1 MNDYETLYKQLLLE
15 LLDEYATLTKEAEQD
30 LISYDVKLS
39 ELEEQSVE
47 LQLTLRSLFL
57 KYSMYSTAYVNIQT
71 ILDTVENVKL
81 GYDVH
86 THIDELGTPVLLSI
100 PQLEQ

>member
-1 MNDYETLYKQLLLE
+1 MNDYDALYKQLLLE
-15 LLDEYATLTKEAEQD
+15 LLDEYEWLTKEAEQD

-47 LQLTLRSLFL
+47 FQFTLRSLFAR
-57 KYSMYSTAYVNIQT
+57 YTIYSTAYVNIKT

-81 GYDVH
+81 GYDVY
-86 THIDELGTPVLLSI
+86 THIDELGVPVLLSI